1 MNIFQNLLD
10 EQKTETIPPDDFQ
23 GNGEYISRTER
34 KTDEEIRKLKIG
46 NEKELNNLIER
57 KMAQAMIEEMGHSI
71 QTTLVDFARRESPVI
86 AALLGIPHLERDLE
100 KLLSDKI
107 HIAIESVKG
116 TCVKLASDRL
126 FE

>member
-10 EQKTETIPPDDFQ
+10 EQQTETIPPDDFQ
-23 GNGEYISRTER
+23 GNGEYITRTER
-34 KTDEEIRKLKIG
+34 KTDEEIRKLKID
-46 NEKELNNLIER
+46 NEIKLKILIER

-71 QTTLVDFARRESPVI
+71 QVGFVDFARRESHSI
-86 AALLGIPHLERDLE
+86 AAILKVPHLERDLE

-107 HIAIESVKG
+107 DIVIESAKV
-116 TCVKLASDRL
+116 TCIKLTSDRL